1 MNDREMST
9 KKILFAA
16 WLLWFLLLHMAV
28 AQVEAGTHFPDWE
41 EGFLDIHHIYTGR
54 GEAVFA
60 ILPDGTTML
69 IDAGE
74 TGTDKRNFRPDASRG
89 AGEWI
94 SRYIL
99 RMIRPLSEKRVD
111 YILLTHFHDDHMGNI
126 GLSDRRSDKGGY
138 ILTGITELGD
148 LIPFGKIVDRNW
160 PHYNY
165 PRLMSDNANLQNY
178 IRFVNWH
185 VENGATAE
193 AFKAGSNGQFRLL
206 KQPGRYPEFEI
217 RNIAANGE
225 VWTGRA
231 TNTRNYFPPVDQL
244 TEREYPEEN
253 LCSAAIR
260 ISYGKFDYFNGG
272 DILHS
277 YAPGTWKDLETPVG
291 MALGKVDVCEANH
304 HAKDAMGKGFLQAVQ
319 PRVIVVQGFAL
330 SHPDAT
336 ALRNMLSK
344 EIYPGDR
351 DIFLTHLFDVNRTV
365 LGEKLISQLKSTG
378 GHVVVRV
385 RPGGDS
391 YQIYVL
397 DDTSESYTIKGG
409 YGPYESN

>member
-1 MNDREMST
+1 MVFASPYGGST
-9 KKILFAA
+9 
-16 WLLWFLLLHMAV
+16 
-28 AQVEAGTHFPDWE
+28 GGGGNSFPDWE

-231 TNTRNYFPPVDQL
+231 TNTRNYFP
-244 TEREYPEEN
+244 
-253 LCSAAIR
+253 
-260 ISYGKFDYFNGG
+260 
-272 DILHS
+272 
-277 YAPGTWKDLETPVG
+277 
-291 MALGKVDVCEANH
+291 
-304 HAKDAMGKGFLQAVQ
+304 
-319 PRVIVVQGFAL
+319 L
-330 SHPDAT
+330 S
-336 ALRNMLSK
+336 
-344 EIYPGDR
+344 
-351 DIFLTHLFDVNRTV
+351 
-365 LGEKLISQLKSTG
+365 
-378 GHVVVRV
+378 
-385 RPGGDS
+385 
-391 YQIYVL
+391 
-397 DDTSESYTIKGG
+397 TS
-409 YGPYESN
+409 